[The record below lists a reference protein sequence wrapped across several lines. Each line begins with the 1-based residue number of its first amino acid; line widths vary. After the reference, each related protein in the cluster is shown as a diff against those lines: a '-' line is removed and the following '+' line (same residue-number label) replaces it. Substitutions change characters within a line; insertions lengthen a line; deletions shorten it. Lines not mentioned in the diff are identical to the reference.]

1 MSGEE
6 DIDYEDEIEQRK
18 NDVIVPDTIGDTG
31 PVGPVPDPR
40 NYGY

>member
-18 NDVIVPDTIGDTG
+18 NDVVTPGLPT
-31 PVGPVPDPR
+31 VGPTIDPR
-40 NYGY
+40 NTGY